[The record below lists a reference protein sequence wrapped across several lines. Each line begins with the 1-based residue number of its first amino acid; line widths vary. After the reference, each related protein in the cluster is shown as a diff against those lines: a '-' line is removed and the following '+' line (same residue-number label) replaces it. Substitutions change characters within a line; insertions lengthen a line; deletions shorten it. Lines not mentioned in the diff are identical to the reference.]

1 MIQHN
6 GITEPFEEY
15 VPSVQQSLQ
24 RMLVFEMIKSG
35 ETLEFVIETLISG
48 KELRFMNHTAN

>member
-6 GITEPFEEY
+6 GISEPFEEY

-35 ETLEFVIETLISG
+35 ETLEFVIETLIAG
-48 KELRFMNHTAN
+48 KEIRYKTHTRS